1 MKATYTEAVSTSH
14 PLAAKLLALLKRVS
28 ISKTM
33 GVTKLSIEGDCL
45 ILVENLNNTTPFQWE
60 FMHQRKELLDLL
72 SKFEVWDINF
82 YRRLENRVADSLAK
96 MVYRLILSS
105 QSFKVSTKAT
115 AFSYHR
121 ATP

>member
-45 ILVENLNNTTPFQWE
+45 ILVENLNNATPFQWE

-72 SKFEVWDINF
+72 SEFEVWDINF
-82 YRRLENRVADSLAK
+82 YRRLENRVADCDDPG
-96 MVYRLILSS
+96 VY
-105 QSFKVSTKAT
+105 VE
-115 AFSYHR
+115 
-121 ATP
+121 